1 MHPVKPF
8 SVLMPL
14 ILVCKVN
21 LSLFLVAENL
31 ILSPSY
37 WLKEAANFLKCLVVI
52 SFAQEG
58 MDRMFLW
65 PFPSLQRSQPLR
77 ALSS

>member
-1 MHPVKPF
+1 MENKSVSFLNALNKNCSFAMHPVKPF

-37 WLKEAANFLKCLVVI
+37 
-52 SFAQEG
+52 
-58 MDRMFLW
+58 
-65 PFPSLQRSQPLR
+65 
-77 ALSS
+77 